1 MLSPSEIDQFIKS
14 IPENDQSSPK
24 EYYNRCYDNLKDINA
39 RSNKISVF
47 LLLLLSF
54 YAFSAYI
61 KDAEFLG
68 VKVSNIKLIGRLTPL
83 LFSYFLLEWCLLAK
97 RRRALMIIMKPLGG
111 GNFSATAAPTRNWN
125 FQSLVNTA

>member
-14 IPENDQSSPK
+14 APENDQSSLK
-24 EYYNRCYDNLKDINA
+24 DYYNKCYDNLKELNA

-54 YAFSAYI
+54 YAFSSYI

-68 VKVSNIKLIGRLTPL
+68 AKVTDLQLIGRLTPACCYCKDKCPACPGVPPGHTKIQASRL
-83 LFSYFLLEWCLLAK
+83 NKTACCYFK
-97 RRRALMIIMKPLGG
+97 Y
-111 GNFSATAAPTRNWN
+111 
-125 FQSLVNTA
+125 